1 MEGTLEKLSRWIGR
15 WNPRHVVLEMPGEE
29 HGSAPRLLYYE
40 SKEQSVC
47 EREAL
52 APQSTRSADYRYR
65 LAQQYFGAAG
75 FHLAQ
80 HFSKQQ

>member
-52 APQSTRSADYRYR
+52 APQSTGQLTIGTDSHSNVLGLR
-65 LAQQYFGAAG
+65 G
-75 FHLAQ
+75 FL
-80 HFSKQQ
+80 